1 MTYNTL
7 QVKHQ
12 DIALLITLNR
22 PSKRNAMSLEMV
34 EELSACLDDAA
45 ANNAIRAIVIQGAG
59 GHFCA
64 GGDIADMAQAR
75 QQTAAG
81 DAHAYRDFNRR
92 FGHLLEQVNAQPQV
106 VMVLLEGAVLGGGLG
121 LACVSD
127 IAIASSDCQLGLPE
141 TGLGIIPAQIAPFV
155 VQRIGLTQTRKLALS
170 GARFDAATAHALG
183 LIHEIVPSDQLTTC
197 CSTYLAQVRRCAP
210 AANRA
215 TKQLLLEV
223 GTKPQAR
230 LLDDAANAFS
240 TAVSGAE
247 GMEGTMAFLQKRK
260 PNWAQ

>member
-7 QVKHQ
+7 HVEQQ
-12 DIALLITLNR
+12 DIALFITLNR
-22 PSKRNAMSLEMV
+22 PRKRNAMSLEMV
-34 EELSACLDDAA
+34 EELSACLDAA
-45 ANNAIRAIVIQGAG
+45 ADNHAIRAIVMQGTG

-81 DAHAYRDFNRR
+81 DTHAYRDFNRR
-92 FGHLLEQVNAQPQV
+92 FGRLLEQVNAQPQV

-155 VQRIGLTQTRKLALS
+155 VQRIGLTQTRKLALT
-170 GARFDAATAHALG
+170 GARFNAATAHALG
-183 LIHEIVPSDQLTTC
+183 LIHEIAPGDQLITRR
-197 CSTYLAQVRRCAP
+197 SAYLAQIRRCAP

-215 TKQLLLEV
+215 TKQLLLDV
-223 GTKPQAR
+223 GTRPQAR
-230 LLDDAANAFS
+230 LLDDAALAFS
-240 TAVSGAE
+240 EAVSGEE

-260 PNWAQ
+260 PDWAQ